1 MRVSN
6 HVVRAGVALVTVA
19 LALGACSNPSP
30 SMAPATA
37 RATPAITADPH
48 LTEPA
53 TADQVFTA
61 IRVGDLPLSVNNA
74 TSGDPNSP
82 IVKRINADIGN
93 WPLVISEFRSSAAL
107 REATGWD
114 AAAPPQQ
121 GDPPYS
127 FVGMNVLIQFGPVT
141 GPLQTPD
148 TRRQDQAR
156 ILAGLLDPLLWPMEQ
171 RSVVRLATK
180 TVPPPSGAPAG
191 SGAAPAAPSA
201 APSVAA
207 SAAP

>member
-19 LALGACSNPSP
+19 LTLGACSNAPPSI
-30 SMAPATA
+30 APATA
-37 RATPAITADPH
+37 RATPAV
-48 LTEPA
+48 

-61 IRVGDLPLSVNNA
+61 IRVGDLPLSVINA

-82 IVKRINADIGN
+82 VVKRINADIGN

-127 FVGMNVLIQFGPVT
+127 FVGMNVL
-141 GPLQTPD
+141 TPD
-148 TRRQDQAR
+148 IRRQDQAR
-156 ILAGLLDPLLWPMEQ
+156 ILAGLIDPLLWPMEQ

-180 TVPPPSGAPAG
+180 TVPPASGAPAG
-191 SGAAPAAPSA
+191 SGAPPAAPSA
-201 APSVAA
+201 APSVAP
-207 SAAP
+207 SPAP